1 MKLVFSG
8 FENPLELE
16 AGETSVLQ
24 VENGALF
31 ARVASSLKSGCGRYA
46 LEPYSFW
53 DEEREVVPKDALMFV
68 SDPLSLPWDDKTFLS
83 AVVKQIEREFLEDE
97 DLRMEVE
104 EAEDAL
110 RQKLELLDM
119 GFNAD
124 IGFALEWDLKRYLKF
139 LGFGI
144 AFQEEKTF
152 LDNLLNFL
160 SYALDAGCKKVIC
173 LVNLKTFL
181 TKNELEQL
189 YEHIFFL
196 KLRVLLLENKRD
208 DSLYEHERK
217 MAIDLQFLEHR

>member
-1 MKLVFSG
+1 MFYEIGFSG
-8 FENPLELE
+8 FEYPLELE
-16 AGETSVLQ
+16 AGETSVFEI
-24 VENGALF
+24 ENGALF

-53 DEEREVVPKDALMFV
+53 DEEREIMPKDALMLI
-68 SDPLSLPWDDKTFLS
+68 SDPMSLPWDDKGFLS
-83 AVVKQIEREFLEDE
+83 AVMKQVEREFLEDE
-97 DLRMEVE
+97 ELRMEVE
-104 EAEDAL
+104 GIEGAL
-110 RQKLELLDM
+110 RQRLELLDM

-152 LDNLLNFL
+152 LDNLLNYL
-160 SYALDAGCKKVIC
+160 SYVLDAGCKKVIC
-173 LVNLKTFL
+173 FVNLKTFL

-196 KLRVLLLENKRD
+196 KLKVFLLENKHD
-208 DSLYEHERK
+208 NSSYEHE
-217 MAIDLQFLEHR
+217 Q

>member
-1 MKLVFSG
+1 MRLVFSG
-8 FENPLELE
+8 FENSLELE
-16 AGETSVLQ
+16 AGEASVFEI
-24 VENGALF
+24 ENAALF
-31 ARVASSLKSGCGRYA
+31 ARMAASLKSGCGRYA

-53 DEEREVVPKDALMFV
+53 DEEREIMPKDALMLI
-68 SDPLSLPWDDKTFLS
+68 SDPMSLPWDDKGFLS
-83 AVVKQIEREFLEDE
+83 AVMKQVERELLEDE
-97 DLRMEVE
+97 ELRMEVE
-104 EAEDAL
+104 GIERAL
-110 RQKLELLDM
+110 RQRLELLDM

-160 SYALDAGCKKVIC
+160 SYVLDAGCKKVIC
-173 LVNLKTFL
+173 FVNLKTFL

-196 KLRVLLLENKRD
+196 KLKVLLLENKHD
-208 DSLYEHERK
+208 NSSYEHEQK
-217 MAIDLQFLEHR
+217 MAIDLQFFEYK

>member
-31 ARVASSLKSGCGRYA
+31 ARVVSSLKSGCGRYA

-53 DEEREVVPKDALMFV
+53 DEEREVAPKDALMFV
-68 SDPLSLPWDDKTFLS
+68 SDPLSLPWDDRTFLS

-104 EAEDAL
+104 EAEGAL

-124 IGFALEWDLKRYLKF
+124 IGFALEWDLKRYLRF

-196 KLRVLLLENKRD
+196 KLKVLLLENKCD

>member
-1 MKLVFSG
+1 MRLVFSG

-16 AGETSVLQ
+16 AGEASVLQ

-31 ARVASSLKSGCGRYA
+31 ARVAGSLRSGCGRYA

-53 DEEREVVPKDALMFV
+53 DEEREVAPKDALLFI
-68 SDPLSLPWDDKTFLS
+68 SDPLSLPWDDRTFLS
-83 AVVKQIEREFLEDE
+83 AVVKRVEREFLEDE

-104 EAEDAL
+104 ETEGAL
-110 RQKLELLDM
+110 RRKLELLDM

-124 IGFALEWDLKRYLKF
+124 VGFALEWDLKRYLKF

-196 KLRVLLLENKRD
+196 KLRVLLLDN
-208 DSLYEHERK
+208 
-217 MAIDLQFLEHR
+217 

>member
-1 MKLVFSG
+1 MRLVFSG

-16 AGETSVLQ
+16 AGEASVLQ

-31 ARVASSLKSGCGRYA
+31 ARVAGSLRSGCGRYA

-53 DEEREVVPKDALMFV
+53 DEEREVAPKDALLFI
-68 SDPLSLPWDDKTFLS
+68 SDPLSLPWDDRTFLS
-83 AVVKQIEREFLEDE
+83 AVVKRVEREFLEDE

-104 EAEDAL
+104 ETEGAL
-110 RQKLELLDM
+110 RRKLELLDM

-124 IGFALEWDLKRYLKF
+124 VGFALEWDLKRYLKF

-208 DSLYEHERK
+208 DSSYEHERK
-217 MAIDLQFLEHR
+217 IAIDLQFLEHR

>member
-53 DEEREVVPKDALMFV
+53 DEEREVAPKDALMFV

-104 EAEDAL
+104 EAEGAL

-208 DSLYEHERK
+208 DSSYEHERK
-217 MAIDLQFLEHR
+217 IAIDLQFLEHR

>member
-31 ARVASSLKSGCGRYA
+31 ARVAGSLRSGCGRYA

-53 DEEREVVPKDALMFV
+53 DEEREVAPKDALLFI
-68 SDPLSLPWDDKTFLS
+68 SDPLSLPWDDRTFLS
-83 AVVKQIEREFLEDE
+83 AVVKRVEREFLEDE

-104 EAEDAL
+104 ETESAL
-110 RQKLELLDM
+110 RRKLELLDM

-124 IGFALEWDLKRYLKF
+124 VGFALEWDLKRYLNF

-208 DSLYEHERK
+208 DSSYEHERK
-217 MAIDLQFLEHR
+217 MVIDLQFLEHR

>member
-1 MKLVFSG
+1 MRLVFSG

-16 AGETSVLQ
+16 AGEVSVFEI
-24 VENGALF
+24 ENGALF
-31 ARVASSLKSGCGRYA
+31 ARVAASLKLGCGRYA

-53 DEEREVVPKDALMFV
+53 DEEREIMPKDALMLI
-68 SDPLSLPWDDKTFLS
+68 SDPLSLPWDDKGFLS
-83 AVVKQIEREFLEDE
+83 VVVKQIEREFLEDE
-97 DLRMEVE
+97 DLRTEVE
-104 EAEDAL
+104 ETEGVL
-110 RQKLELLDM
+110 RRKLELLGM

-173 LVNLKTFL
+173 FVNLKTFL
-181 TKNELEQL
+181 TKKELEQL

-196 KLRVLLLENKRD
+196 KLKVLLLENKHD
-208 DSLYEHERK
+208 NSSYEHERK
-217 MAIDLQFLEHR
+217 MAIDLQFLEHK

>member
-1 MKLVFSG
+1 MRLVFSG
-8 FENPLELE
+8 FEYPLELE
-16 AGETSVLQ
+16 AGETSVFEI
-24 VENGALF
+24 ENGALF

-53 DEEREVVPKDALMFV
+53 DEEREIMPKDALMLI
-68 SDPLSLPWDDKTFLS
+68 SDPMSLPWDDKGFLS
-83 AVVKQIEREFLEDE
+83 AVMKQVEREFLEDE
-97 DLRMEVE
+97 ELRMEVE
-104 EAEDAL
+104 GIEGAL
-110 RQKLELLDM
+110 RQRLELLDM

-160 SYALDAGCKKVIC
+160 SYVLDAGCKKVIC
-173 LVNLKTFL
+173 FVNLKTFL

-196 KLRVLLLENKRD
+196 KLKVLLLENKHD
-208 DSLYEHERK
+208 NSSYEHEQK
-217 MAIDLQFLEHR
+217 MAIDLQFFEYK

>member
-1 MKLVFSG
+1 MRLVFSG
-8 FENPLELE
+8 FEYPLELE
-16 AGETSVLQ
+16 AGETSVFEI
-24 VENGALF
+24 ENGALF

-53 DEEREVVPKDALMFV
+53 DEEREIMPKDALMLI
-68 SDPLSLPWDDKTFLS
+68 SDPMSLPWDDKGFLS
-83 AVVKQIEREFLEDE
+83 AVMKQVEREFLEDE
-97 DLRMEVE
+97 ELRMEVE
-104 EAEDAL
+104 GIEGAL
-110 RQKLELLDM
+110 RQRLELLDM

-160 SYALDAGCKKVIC
+160 SYVLDAGCKKVIC
-173 LVNLKTFL
+173 FVNLKTFL

-196 KLRVLLLENKRD
+196 KLKVFLLENKHD
-208 DSLYEHERK
+208 NSSYEHEQK
-217 MAIDLQFLEHR
+217 MAIDLQFLEHK

>member
-31 ARVASSLKSGCGRYA
+31 ARVASSLKSGCGHYA

-53 DEEREVVPKDALMFV
+53 DEEREVMPKDALMFV
-68 SDPLSLPWDDKTFLS
+68 SDPLSLPWDDKTLLS

-104 EAEDAL
+104 EAEGAL

-196 KLRVLLLENKRD
+196 KLRVLLLENKHD
-208 DSLYEHERK
+208 DSSYEHERK
-217 MAIDLQFLEHR
+217 IAIDLQFLEHR

>member
-1 MKLVFSG
+1 MRLVFSG

-16 AGETSVLQ
+16 AGEASVLQ

-31 ARVASSLKSGCGRYA
+31 ARVAGSLRSGCGRYA

-53 DEEREVVPKDALMFV
+53 DEEREVAPKDALLFI
-68 SDPLSLPWDDKTFLS
+68 SDPLSLPWDDRTFLS
-83 AVVKQIEREFLEDE
+83 AVVKRVEREFLEDE

-104 EAEDAL
+104 ETEGAL
-110 RQKLELLDM
+110 RRKLELLDM

-124 IGFALEWDLKRYLKF
+124 VGFALEWDLKRYLKL

-208 DSLYEHERK
+208 DSSYEHERK
-217 MAIDLQFLEHR
+217 IAIDLQFLEHR

>member
-8 FENPLELE
+8 FENPLELG
-16 AGETSVLQ
+16 AGETSVLEI
-24 VENGALF
+24 ENGALF
-31 ARVASSLKSGCGRYA
+31 ARVAGSLKSCCGHYA

-53 DEEREVVPKDALMFV
+53 DEEREVVPKDAFMFI
-68 SDPLSLPWDDKTFLS
+68 SDPLSLPWDDRTFLS
-83 AVVKQIEREFLEDE
+83 AVIKKVEREFLEDE

-104 EAEDAL
+104 ETEGAL
-110 RQKLELLDM
+110 RRKLELLDM

-124 IGFALEWDLKRYLKF
+124 IGFALEWDLKRYLKL

-160 SYALDAGCKKVIC
+160 SYVLDAGCKKVIC
-173 LVNLKTFL
+173 FVNLKTFL

-196 KLRVLLLENKRD
+196 KLKVLLLENKHD
-208 DSLYEHERK
+208 NSSYEHERK
-217 MAIDLQFLEHR
+217 MAIDLQFLEHE